1 MKNLTLYI
9 CKIKDKVDK
18 VDKEVTMTIALR
30 KLALL
35 EKNLEQREEQARLDG
50 YASSPIDYALK
61 EKITKLME
69 QARLI

>member
-1 MKNLTLYI
+1 
-9 CKIKDKVDK
+9 
-18 VDKEVTMTIALR
+18 MTIALR